1 MKDGLEPSR
10 LYRRCD
16 PESLPFRTTEEL
28 EDLDGGMGQPRAVE
42 AVRFGIGIDRP
53 GYNIYALGPPGAGK
67 HALVRHFL
75 EEEAGKRRPPSDWV
89 YVHDFERP
97 YRPRAIELPPGMGVR
112 LRRDMEQL
120 VEELRPSLSSA
131 FEGEEYQARRRA
143 IEEEFSERSNR
154 AFAELRRK
162 AQERGLALLQTPM
175 GWVFA
180 PLREGQVL
188 SPQQIQQLPEEEQ
201 RRLEQEVEELQQ
213 ELQRVLSEEI
223 PRWQREMQRR
233 LRELNRE
240 VTNFAVGARIEEL
253 EEKYSSFEAVKR
265 YLEEVRRDIVQNA
278 QEILSPGQG
287 HEDGERQQEQMH
299 VPAARRYQVNV
310 LVDRSRLEE
319 APVVYE
325 DNPTYQNLLG
335 RVEYMARMGALV
347 TDFNMIRPGALHRAN
362 GGYLIL
368 DARRL
373 LTQPFAWEGLKRA
386 LRSRLLRIES
396 PGQMVGLISTI
407 SLEPE
412 PIPLDVKVV
421 LLGDRLLYY
430 LLSALDPEF
439 GQLFKVAADFDEEVD
454 RSEENALLYSR
465 LIASIARR
473 EGLMPFDRT
482 GVARVIEHASRMVGD
497 SRKLLVHVESLA
509 DVLREADYWARQNG
523 NGAVTAADVQK
534 AIDARTYRS
543 DRLREKVQE
552 QILRGTLLIDT
563 EGERVGQVNG
573 LSVIELGGFAFG
585 RPNRISARIRMGR
598 GEVVDIEREVKLSG
612 PIHSKGVMILAG
624 FLGGRYATRRPLS
637 LSASLVFEQSYG
649 GVEGDSA
656 SSAELYALLS
666 AIAELPVKQSLAVT
680 GSVNQHG
687 DVQAIGGVNEKIEGF
702 FDICRRRGL
711 NGEQGVLIPASNVDN
726 LMLRRDVVEAVER
739 GDFHIYPVE
748 TIDEGIELLTG
759 VPAGEPDEEGNYPE
773 DTVNGMVERR
783 LAELG
788 ERMRALAR
796 QSSREENDG

>member
-1 MKDGLEPSR
+1 MVEELKPER

-16 PESLPFRTTEEL
+16 PESLPFKTTEEL
-28 EDLDGGMGQPRAVE
+28 EELDGGMGQPRAVE
-42 AVRFGIGIDRP
+42 AVRFGIGIERP
-53 GYNIYALGPPGAGK
+53 GYNIYALGPPGTGK

-75 EEEAGKRRPPSDWV
+75 QARAAERPAPSDWV
-89 YVHDFERP
+89 YVHDFAHP
-97 YRPRAIELPPGMGVR
+97 NRPRAIELPPGMGTR

-120 VEELRPSLSSA
+120 VEELRPALSSA

-143 IEEEFSERSNR
+143 IEEEFAERSNR
-154 AFAELRRK
+154 AFAELRRR

-180 PLREGQVL
+180 PLRDGQVL
-188 SPQQIQQLPEEEQ
+188 SPQELQQLPEEE
-201 RRLEQEVEELQQ
+201 RTRLEREVEELQQ
-213 ELQRVLSEEI
+213 ELQRVLSQDI
-223 PRWQREMQRR
+223 PRWQREMQRK

-240 VTNFAVGARIEEL
+240 VTNFAVGSRIEEL
-253 EEKYSSFEAVKR
+253 KEEYAEFEEVAE

-278 QEILSPGQG
+278 REFLGQDRDVQEPGR
-287 HEDGERQQEQMH
+287 EERTQ
-299 VPAARRYQVNV
+299 PPPSRRYQVNV
-310 LVDRSRLEE
+310 LVDRGGMDR
-319 APVVYE
+319 APVIYE

-335 RVEYMARMGALV
+335 RVEYMAQMGALV
-347 TDFNMIRPGALHRAN
+347 TDFNLIRPGALHRAN

-373 LTQPFAWEGLKRA
+373 LMQPFAWEGLKRA

-439 GQLFKVAADFDEEVD
+439 VQLFKVAADFDEEVD
-454 RSEENALLYSR
+454 RDGENDLLYAR
-465 LIASIARR
+465 LIGTIARR
-473 EGLMPFDRT
+473 EGLRPFDRT
-482 GVARVIEHASRMVGD
+482 GVARVIEHGSRLAGD
-497 SRKLLVHVESLA
+497 SGKLSIHVESLA
-509 DVLREADYWARQNG
+509 DVLREADYWASRNG
-523 NGAVTAADVQK
+523 NGAVTAADVQR

-543 DRLREKVQE
+543 DRLRERVQE

-585 RPNRISARIRMGR
+585 RPSRISARVRMGR

-612 PIHSKGVMILAG
+612 PIHSKGVLILAG
-624 FLGGRYATRRPLS
+624 FLGGRYASERPLS
-637 LSASLVFEQSYG
+637 LSASLVFEQSYS

-666 AIAELPVKQSLAVT
+666 AISGVPLKQSLAVT

-711 NGEQGVLIPASNVDN
+711 TGEQGVVIPRSNVQH

-739 GDFHIYPVE
+739 GEFHIYPVR
-748 TIDEGIELLTG
+748 TVDEGMELLTG
-759 VPAGEPDEEGNYPE
+759 LPAGEPDEEGRFPE

-788 ERMRALAR
+788 EKMRALAAR
-796 QSSREENDG
+796 SSGEDGNG